1 MMRYSVI
8 PVGGGFWLGE
18 NKMYVYGK
26 KIGGWFISF
35 WLVSLYLF
43 GGLKEGENKKS
54 RRGGKEVTGGGFWGK
69 LTGVNNIH
77 STHCTSS
84 IIENPFFLK
93 IEMGFDRV
101 DSGELRDDIRDNGL
115 RIIAILVNGTEGN
128 LV

>member
-1 MMRYSVI
+1 MYIEKM
-8 PVGGGFWLGE
+8 GGGF
-18 NKMYVYGK
+18 
-26 KIGGWFISF
+26 F
-35 WLVSLYLF
+35 LVDFSLSLSPSL

-54 RRGGKEVTGGGFWGK
+54 RRGKKEVTGGGE

-101 DSGELRDDIRDNGL
+101 DSGELRDDIGDDGL
-115 RIIAILVNGTEGN
+115 RVIAMLVNGTEGN

>member
-1 MMRYSVI
+1 MEWFVYFFLVDFFSLSLW
-8 PVGGGFWLGE
+8 GFE
-18 NKMYVYGK
+18 
-26 KIGGWFISF
+26 
-35 WLVSLYLF
+35 
-43 GGLKEGENKKS
+43 
-54 RRGGKEVTGGGFWGK
+54 RRRKQEKQTREKRGNWRGVVLGK

-101 DSGELRDDIRDNGL
+101 DSGELRDDIGDNGL
-115 RIIAILVNGTEGN
+115 RVIAMLVDGTESN

>member
-1 MMRYSVI
+1 
-8 PVGGGFWLGE
+8 
-18 NKMYVYGK
+18 MYVYREN
-26 KIGGWFISF
+26 GGGRLFISF
-35 WLVSLYLF
+35 WLIFLSLF

-54 RRGGKEVTGGGFWGK
+54 RRGKKGGDCRGLCFGK

-93 IEMGFDRV
+93 IEMGFDRI
-101 DSGELRDDIRDNGL
+101 DSGELRDDIGDNGL
-115 RIIAILVNGTEGN
+115 RIIAMLVNGTEGN